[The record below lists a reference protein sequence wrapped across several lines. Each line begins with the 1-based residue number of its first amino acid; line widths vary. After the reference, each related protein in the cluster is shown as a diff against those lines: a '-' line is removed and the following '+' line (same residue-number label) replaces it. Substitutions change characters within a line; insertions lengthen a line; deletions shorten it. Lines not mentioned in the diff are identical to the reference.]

1 MNLSLHIWPQ
11 NIVIL
16 LILIQT
22 NSYQVAQKVV
32 RNISTIS
39 IINKTT
45 IFISKQ
51 KTGFDLLELTQN
63 EIFDALVFLQ
73 Q

>member
-1 MNLSLHIWPQ
+1 MNLSVHIWPQ